1 MNKDFRLVAEKKME
15 DLTPKKIV
23 QILDKYIIGQD
34 KAKKSVA
41 IALRNRWRRQKV
53 SQEMQNEI
61 IPNNIIMIG
70 PTGVGKTEIARR
82 LSHLANAPFIKV
94 EASKFTEVGYVGRD
108 VESMVRELMDFAF
121 NEVRNEMTKHF
132 QFIAEEMAISKVVD
146 LLHKKLN
153 QPNDTNNF
161 PFTDNLQKEQ
171 ISKERVRE
179 NLFEG
184 LYDDD
189 EIEIQI
195 NENNMPQI
203 EVFSNIGLEN
213 LDFNLSEMMA
223 NIIPVNKKEKNKSI
237 NVLEAI
243 TYFSQQEA
251 SKMVSREKV
260 IEEAKYR
267 VENHGII
274 FIDEIDKIASAEKK
288 SNTDVSRS
296 GVQRDLLPIV
306 EGSNVPTK
314 YGIISTNHILFIAAG
329 AFHMSKPSDLIPEL
343 QGRFPIRVE
352 LNSLTQ
358 SDFEKI
364 LVLPKNALL
373 KQYEEIFKAEK
384 VDLSFE
390 KKAIASIAELATKAN
405 EKMEDIGARRLQ
417 TILNAILEDYLFEM
431 PKKGLKKVVI
441 NQEIVENKVRPLI
454 EDEDLSKYIL

>member
-1 MNKDFRLVAEKKME
+1 MNKDFRLEAEKKME

-153 QPNDTNNF
+153 QPIEQSNF

-171 ISKERVRE
+171 LTKEVIRE
-179 NLFEG
+179 NLFQG

-189 EIEIQI
+189 EIDVQI

-223 NIIPVNKKEKNKSI
+223 NIIPVNKKEKNKSM

-405 EKMEDIGARRLQ
+405 DKMEDIGARRLQ

-441 NQEIVENKVRPLI
+441 NQDIVEQKVRPLI